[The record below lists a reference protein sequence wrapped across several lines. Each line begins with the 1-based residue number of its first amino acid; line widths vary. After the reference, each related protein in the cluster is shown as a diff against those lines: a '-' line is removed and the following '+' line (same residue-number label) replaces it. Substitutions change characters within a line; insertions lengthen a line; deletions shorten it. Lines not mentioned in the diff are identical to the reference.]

1 MGPISHG
8 DIVRLLLA
16 SLAAFSLSA
25 AAASTASSG
34 EPQGPAALVEL
45 GSIDVPIVDH
55 GRVRGTLS
63 MKLALEAQDP
73 AAAEEMEAALPV
85 LRASALEG
93 AGEFARLY
101 ASPVSAVDNQR
112 LAEFVGSAV
121 RRGHA
126 EVRQVLV
133 VESRASG

>member
-34 EPQGPAALVEL
+34 EPHGPAALVEL
-45 GSIDVPIVDH
+45 GSLDVPIVDH
-55 GRVRGTLS
+55 GRVRGMLS
-63 MKLALEAQDP
+63 LKLAMEAQDAS
-73 AAAEEMEAALPV
+73 AAQEMEAALPL

-101 ASPVSAVDNQR
+101 ASPVNAVDNQR
-112 LAEFVGSAV
+112 LVDFVGSAI
-121 RRGHA
+121 RRGHPQ
-126 EVRQVLV
+126 VRQVLV